1 MREGFLVKV
10 IKSLINKNGVV
21 MKNIFIIILVATTLC
36 SQGLAGGDDAGKSAY
51 SFLKIGVGAKSQAMA
66 GAFVGL
72 ADDLSSLYVNP
83 AGLIAPVYSL
93 KKVEDLFYEEEET
106 SAAVVEPVS
115 INRFI
120 ATYINYLL
128 DFQTGYLGYVRSLN
142 EKTALGTSIHYQN
155 YGTFTRFDKYGTE
168 NGTFGAWDMAFGVS
182 YSKRLSK
189 SFAIGATAKLILEYI
204 DSYSSDAMALD
215 LGVLYRLADGRT
227 GLGLAVTNLGVQLKG
242 MTKSHKDPL
251 PLVVDAG
258 FSHRLKGLPFT
269 FTSDVTLPSDNDPY
283 FAIGGQWE
291 SFRPFFIRLGWTL
304 AGKDYKTGSDKDN
317 YGGLAGGFGYRYQSY
332 IFDYSYSSY
341 ADLGNVHRLTL
352 SVGF

>member
-1 MREGFLVKV
+1 
-10 IKSLINKNGVV
+10 
-21 MKNIFIIILVATTLC
+21 MKNMFITILIIITLC
-36 SQGLAGGDDAGKSAY
+36 SQGLAGGDNAGKSAY
-51 SFLKIGVGAKSQAMA
+51 SFLKIGVGAKSQAMG

-83 AGLIAPVYSL
+83 AGLTAPVYSV
-93 KKVEDLFYEEEET
+93 KKVDDFFYEEEET
-106 SAAVVEPVS
+106 STITTKPANT
-115 INRFI
+115 NRFI

-142 EKTALGTSIHYQN
+142 EKTALGVSIHYQN
-155 YGTFTRFDKYGTE
+155 YGTFTRFEVDGTE

-182 YSKRLSK
+182 YSKKLSRNL
-189 SFAIGATAKLILEYI
+189 SIGTTGKLILEHI
-204 DSYSSDAMALD
+204 DNYSSDAMALD
-215 LGVLYRLADGRT
+215 LGILYRLADGRT
-227 GLGLAVTNLGVQLKG
+227 SLGLAITNLGFQLKG

-291 SFRPFFIRLGWTL
+291 SFNPFFIRLGWTL
-304 AGKDYKTGSDKDN
+304 AGKDYKTDSDKDN
-317 YGGLAGGFGYRYQSY
+317 YSGLAGGFGYIYQKY

-341 ADLGNVHRLTL
+341 ADLDNVHRITL
-352 SVGF
+352 SVEF